1 MANGRLLPGRV
12 APTQIGQGKTY
23 SQMLKEQLDL
33 IQQQREK
40 NLTQVIEQ
48 DKQNREFR
56 QQQLQNIYDFDISG
70 LAPTHIQALSTLQK
84 NMANSLNPNSEDSYQ
99 NSGQLIA
106 DIALLNNIYAVGKGW
121 ASQRDV
127 FGAQYAGFADGTT
140 PGAPGTQVNASYQG
154 LQSLNE
160 EWTRGGFDGE
170 ITVGGSAGNRTIT
183 GIPRQRV
190 EGEFVAGAEAV
201 DFFENPFLNNP
212 SSFWA
217 PEILPAPNY
226 HDEAAYRAMTD
237 ENVDES
243 NYENYAV
250 TNFRVIPITNK
261 ETYRKQLYDQKY
273 PTGADFDTLE
283 TLAADQNM
291 TLKEYYK
298 EIGIDDESL
307 IDDYAKAILEGIR
320 SRKRQKGE
328 SLFDPQGRTT
338 QEQTNLVKPVN
349 ILAGEDSEYNGKIVS
364 ADYERGLS
372 ASQIP
377 VFEGSP
383 APPIT
388 VIYDNGRSVTL
399 TMSDSP
405 EAYRQFEQA
414 MGTTGLEE
422 MLTRAGYKFD
432 NVQGTGTTGTG
443 TDGTG
448 DSASD
453 GAEAVQQTLED
464 PDTIGEFRS
473 AIDNLADSRTL
484 GIFPKPLNKNV
495 QLAKEIQN
503 LSTSE
508 QIERINQEISDL
520 ERQQEEARQAS
531 PAFDPTSYKRS
542 SPYRR
547 RQERI
552 EELKQIQGLSPS
564 LGEETKNRRIDEIDG
579 QIARVK
585 EQQLELQERFEKE
598 GGTDRNLKRREALNN
613 QMMNLEQELQSLKG
627 LDEVIRDYSLD
638 DSFVPPL
645 TLPEVT
651 ITPKKKTE
659 EAAVAIEDIS
669 PEAAD
674 VVEDAG
680 AAINPNTQEPVKVT
694 DSAGEKQQATMMT
707 LGGLVEMEK
716 QEADIVEDIRKISVN
731 VLGDSIATW
740 QWDDWQRKLKRGEVT
755 DPVPAW
761 CAAWMAHMIL
771 IANPDFDFD
780 VLDYA
785 VEGKPGERAEEE
797 QKMNRVR
804 ARFYKNVGTEV
815 PKLSSA
821 VLGTPPVGGDR
832 YAAQVGDIVVKS
844 RMVDGKRQS
853 HVGFFVGYAENGDVL
868 ILGGNQEDELNVTAY
883 PYSEVDA
890 MRRLEVPALTKEQVE
905 TISADI
911 KEAGKTK

>member
-12 APTQIGQGKTY
+12 APTQIGRGKTY
-23 SQMLKEQLDL
+23 SEMLKEQLDL
-33 IQQQREK
+33 IQKQRER

-84 NMANSLNPNSEDSYQ
+84 NMANSLNPNGDDPYQ

-127 FGAQYAGFADGTT
+127 LGAQYAGFADGTT

-154 LQSLNE
+154 LQLLNE

-217 PEILPAPNY
+217 PEILPAPSY
-226 HDEAAYRAMTD
+226 HDEAAFRAMTD

-250 TNFRVIPITNK
+250 TNFRVIPAADK

-283 TLAADQNM
+283 TLAAEQDM

-298 EIGIDDESL
+298 SIGIDDESL
-307 IDDYAKAILEGIR
+307 IDDYSKAILEGIN

-328 SLFDPQGRTT
+328 SPFTFAGGDIQG
-338 QEQTNLVKPVN
+338 QTRLVKPIS
-349 ILAGEDSEYNGKIVS
+349 ILAGEDSEYNGKIVA
-364 ADYERGLS
+364 ADFVRGL
-372 ASQIP
+372 AANELTRDP
-377 VFEGSP
+377 DGRL
-383 APPIT
+383 APKIK
-388 VIYDNGRSVTL
+388 VIYDNGREVTL
-399 TMSDSP
+399 DINESP
-405 EAYRQFEQA
+405 EAYNQFANSVGE
-414 MGTTGLEE
+414 TGLND
-422 MLTRAGYKFD
+422 MYSRAGYRFESAPGTGTD
-432 NVQGTGTTGTG
+432 GTGTTGTG
-443 TDGTG
+443 TAGTGTDGTG
-448 DSASD
+448 DAASG
-453 GAEAVQQTLED
+453 GAAAAQQTLEG
-464 PDTIGEFRS
+464 PDTIGEFRTALS
-473 AIDNLADSRTL
+473 EIADRFEIRTSRDKKL
-484 GIFPKPLNKNV
+484 VREIINEPLS
-495 QLAKEIQN
+495 IQ
-503 LSTSE
+503 
-508 QIERINQEISDL
+508 IRRINEEIAAIEKEL
-520 ERQQEEARQAS
+520 EET
-531 PAFDPTSYKRS
+531 PG
-542 SPYRR
+542 YRR
-547 RQERI
+547 GSAKSRRNQAA
-552 EELKQIQGLSPS
+552 LKS
-564 LGEETKNRRIDEIDG
+564 LKALRDQQPTLNEETKNRRIDELDR
-579 QIARVK
+579 QIANVK
-585 EQQLELQERFEKE
+585 EQQLELQEEFERV
-598 GGTDRNLKRREALNN
+598 GGTDGNLKRRESLNN
-613 QMMNLEQELQSLKG
+613 QLLSLEQQRQNLKG
-627 LDEVIRDYSLD
+627 FDEFAID
-638 DSFVPPL
+638 DTIGVRN
-645 TLPEVT
+645 LPEVK

-669 PEAAD
+669 PETAA
-674 VVEDAG
+674 VVESAG

-694 DSAGEKQQATMMT
+694 DSAGEKQEATMMT
-707 LGGLVEMEK
+707 LGGLIEMGK
-716 QEADIVEDIRKISVN
+716 QEADIVEDINKISIN

-740 QWDDWQRKLKRGEVT
+740 QWNDWQEKLKRGEET

-761 CAAWMAHMIL
+761 CAAWMAHMIM

-797 QKMNRVR
+797 DKMNRVR

-815 PKLSSA
+815 PKISESLSGRA
-821 VLGTPPVGGDR
+821 PVDIER
-832 YAAQVGDIVVKS
+832 YDARVGDIVVKS
-844 RMVDGKRQS
+844 RMVNGKKQS

-868 ILGGNQEDELNVTAY
+868 ILGGNQNDELNVTAY
-883 PYSEVDA
+883 PYSQVDA

-905 TISADI
+905 AISADI
-911 KEAGKTK
+911 KEAGKTT

>member
-23 SQMLKEQLDL
+23 SEMLKEQLDL
-33 IQQQREK
+33 IQQQRER

-48 DKQNREFR
+48 DKQNRKFR
-56 QQQLQNIYDFDISG
+56 QEQLQNIYDFDISG

-127 FGAQYAGFADGTT
+127 LGAQYASFADGTT

-160 EWTRGGFDGE
+160 EWTKGGFEGQ

-201 DFFENPFLNNP
+201 DFFQNPFLNNP

-217 PEILPAPNY
+217 PEILPAPNI
-226 HDEAAYRAMTD
+226 HDQTAYEAMS
-237 ENVDES
+237 EELVDES
-243 NYENYAV
+243 NYKAFAERLFLV
-250 TNFRVIPITNK
+250 SFDPEEL
-261 ETYRKQLYDQKY
+261 ETYRKQFY
-273 PTGADFDTLE
+273 E
-283 TLAADQNM
+283 TLYPNKKNFEKLESIAESKNM
-291 TLKEYYK
+291 TLNEYYNS
-298 EIGIDDESL
+298 IGIDDAAL
-307 IDDYAKAILEGIR
+307 LADYQQAYLEGIQ
-320 SRKRQKGE
+320 SRKRQTGE
-328 SLFDPQGRTT
+328 SPFTFSGGDIQG
-338 QEQTNLVKPVN
+338 QTRLVKPIS
-349 ILAGEDSEYNGKIVS
+349 ILAGEDSEYNGKIVA
-364 ADYERGLS
+364 ADFVRGLAANELTRDS
-372 ASQIP
+372 D
-377 VFEGSP
+377 GRL
-383 APPIT
+383 APKIK
-388 VIYDNGRSVTL
+388 VIYDNGREVTL
-399 TMSDSP
+399 DINQSP
-405 EAYRQFEQA
+405 EAYNQFANSVGE
-414 MGTTGLEE
+414 TGIDD
-422 MLTRAGYKFD
+422 MYTRAGYRFESAPGTGTD
-432 NVQGTGTTGTG
+432 GTGTTGTG

-448 DSASD
+448 DAASG
-453 GAEAVQQTLED
+453 GAAAVQQTLED
-464 PDTIGEFRS
+464 PDTIGEFRAALNQAADRFEVRTS
-473 AIDNLADSRTL
+473 RDKKLAREIIDEPAS
-484 GIFPKPLNKNV
+484 V
-495 QLAKEIQN
+495 QIR
-503 LSTSE
+503 
-508 QIERINQEISDL
+508 RINEEIAAIEKELEETPGFKRGVGSRFRRDKAAL
-520 ERQQEEARQAS
+520 ERLKELRDKQ
-531 PAFDPTSYKRS
+531 PT
-542 SPYRR
+542 
-547 RQERI
+547 
-552 EELKQIQGLSPS
+552 LN
-564 LGEETKNRRIDEIDG
+564 EETKNRRIDELDK
-579 QIARVK
+579 QIADIK
-585 EQQLELQERFEKE
+585 EQQLELQDRFERE
-598 GGTDRNLKRREALNN
+598 GGTNRNLVQRESLNN
-613 QMMNLEQELQSLKG
+613 QLVNLEQQRQNLKG
-627 LDEVIRDYSLD
+627 FDEFTID
-638 DSFVPPL
+638 D
-645 TLPEVT
+645 TIGTRMLPEVT

-740 QWDDWQRKLKRGEVT
+740 QWNDWQEKLKKGEVT

-771 IANPDFDFD
+771 IANPDFDFSAI
-780 VLDYA
+780 DYA

-815 PKLSSA
+815 PKISESLSGRA
-821 VLGTPPVGGDR
+821 PVDIER
-832 YAAQVGDIVVKS
+832 YDARVGDIVVKS
-844 RMVDGKRQS
+844 RMVDGKKQS

-868 ILGGNQEDELNVTAY
+868 ILGGNQADELNVTAY

>member
-1 MANGRLLPGRV
+1 MANGRLFPGTV
-12 APTQIGQGKTY
+12 APTQIGRGRTY
-23 SQMLKEQLDL
+23 SDMLKEQLAF

-40 NLTQVIEQ
+40 NLSRVIEQ
-48 DKQNREFR
+48 DRRNEEFR

-84 NMANSLNPNSEDSYQ
+84 NMANSLNPNSEDPYQ

-106 DIALLNNIYAVGKGW
+106 DIAMLNNIYAVGKGW

-127 FGAQYAGFADGTT
+127 LGAQYASFADGTT
-140 PGAPGTQVNASYQG
+140 PGAPGTQINASYQG

-160 EWTRGGFDGE
+160 EWAKGGFEGE

-190 EGEFVAGAEAV
+190 EGEFVAGAQAV

-217 PEILPAPNY
+217 PEVLPAPSY
-226 HDEAAYRAMTD
+226 HDEAAFRAMTD
-237 ENVDES
+237 ENVDQS
-243 NYENYAV
+243 NYENYAA
-250 TNFRVIPITNK
+250 TNFKVIPLTDK
-261 ETYRKQLYDQKY
+261 ETYRKQFYDQKY

-283 TLAADQNM
+283 TIAADQNM

-298 EIGIDDESL
+298 SIGIDDQSL
-307 IDDYAKAILEGIR
+307 IEDYSKAILEGIN
-320 SRKRQKGE
+320 SRKRQTGE
-328 SLFDPQGRTT
+328 SLFDPQLRTT
-338 QEQTNLVKPVN
+338 QGQTNLAKPVS

-377 VFEGSP
+377 IFEGSP

-388 VIYDNGRSVTL
+388 VIYDSGRSVTL

-422 MLTRAGYKFD
+422 MMTRAGYKFD
-432 NVQGTGTTGTG
+432 NVQGTGTDGTGTEGTG

-448 DSASD
+448 TEGTGDAASG
-453 GAEAVQQTLED
+453 GAAAAQQTPEG
-464 PDTIGEFRS
+464 PDTIGEFRES
-473 AIDNLADSRTL
+473 LMEVANKFQIREGRDKKLAR
-484 GIFPKPLNKNV
+484 
-495 QLAKEIQN
+495 EIVDEP
-503 LSTSE
+503 LST
-508 QIERINQEISDL
+508 QIRRINEEIAALEKDL
-520 ERQQEEARQAS
+520 EETPNWKRGVGTKFQRDRMALASLKKLRDQQ
-531 PAFDPTSYKRS
+531 PTLN
-542 SPYRR
+542 
-547 RQERI
+547 ED
-552 EELKQIQGLSPS
+552 
-564 LGEETKNRRIDEIDG
+564 TKNRRINELEG
-579 QIARVK
+579 QIANIK
-585 EQQLELQERFEKE
+585 EQQLELQDRFEKE
-598 GGTDRNLKRREALNN
+598 GGTNRNLVQRNNLND
-613 QMMNLEQELQSLKG
+613 QMISLEQQLQDLRMFNPSF
-627 LDEVIRDYSLD
+627 
-638 DSFVPPL
+638 DSTLGVR
-645 TLPEVT
+645 TLPEVK
-651 ITPKKKTE
+651 IS
-659 EAAVAIEDIS
+659 AAAAIEDIS
-669 PEAAD
+669 PEAAA
-674 VVEDAG
+674 VVESAG

-694 DSAGEKQQATMMT
+694 DSPEEKQEATMMT
-707 LGGLVEMEK
+707 LGGLVEMGK
-716 QEADIVEDIRKISVN
+716 QEVDIVEDIKKISTN

-740 QWDDWQRKLKRGEVT
+740 QWNDWQKKLAKGEET

-761 CAAWMAHMIL
+761 CAAWMAHMIM

-785 VEGKPGERAEEE
+785 VEGKPGERAEE
-797 QKMNRVR
+797 QTKMNRVR

-815 PKLSSA
+815 PKISQSLSGRA
-821 VLGTPPVGGDR
+821 PVDIER
-832 YAAQVGDIVVKS
+832 YDAQVGDIVVKS
-844 RMVDGKRQS
+844 RMVNGQKQS

-868 ILGGNQEDELNVTAY
+868 ILGGNQDDELNVTAY
-883 PYSEVDA
+883 PYSQVEA

-911 KEAGKTK
+911 EAAKEAATKEAGKTT

>member
-23 SQMLKEQLDL
+23 SEMLKEQLDL

-106 DIALLNNIYAVGKGW
+106 DIAVLNNIYAVGKGW

-127 FGAQYAGFADGTT
+127 LGAQYASFADGTT

-160 EWTRGGFDGE
+160 EWTKGGFEGQ

-201 DFFENPFLNNP
+201 DFFQNPFLNNP

-217 PEILPAPNY
+217 PEILPAPNI
-226 HDEAAYRAMTD
+226 HDQTAYEAMS
-237 ENVDES
+237 EELVDES
-243 NYENYAV
+243 NYKAFAER
-250 TNFRVIPITNK
+250 NFLVSFDPEEL
-261 ETYRKQLYDQKY
+261 ETYRKQVYETLYPNKKN
-273 PTGADFDTLE
+273 FDKLASIAESKKMTLE
-283 TLAADQNM
+283 
-291 TLKEYYK
+291 EYYNS
-298 EIGIDDESL
+298 IGIDDAAL
-307 IDDYAKAILEGIR
+307 LADYQQAFLEGVK
-320 SRKRQKGE
+320 SRKRQTGE
-328 SLFDPQGRTT
+328 SPFTFAGGDVQG
-338 QEQTNLVKPVN
+338 QTRLVKPIS
-349 ILAGEDSEYNGKIVS
+349 ILAGEDSEYNGKIVA
-364 ADYERGLS
+364 ADFERGL
-372 ASQIP
+372 AAN
-377 VFEGSP
+377 ELTRDRDGRL
-383 APPIT
+383 APKIT
-388 VIYDNGRSVTL
+388 VIYDDGREVIL
-399 TMSDSP
+399 DINKSP
-405 EAYRQFEQA
+405 EAYNQFANSVGE
-414 MGTTGLEE
+414 TGLND
-422 MLTRAGYKFD
+422 MYGRAGYRFESAPGTGTT
-432 NVQGTGTTGTG
+432 GTGTTGTG

-448 DSASD
+448 DPAS
-453 GAEAVQQTLED
+453 GGGEAAQQATQD

-484 GIFPKPLNKNV
+484 GMFPKPFNKNV

-552 EELKQIQGLSPS
+552 EELKQLQGLGPS
-564 LGEETKNRRIDEIDG
+564 LDEETKNRRIDEIEM
-579 QIARVK
+579 QIANVK
-585 EQQLELQERFEKE
+585 EQELELQERFDRV
-598 GGTDRNLKRREALNN
+598 GGTNRNLVERERLNN
-613 QMMNLEQELQSLKG
+613 QREKLEKELQSLRG
-627 LDEVIRDYSLD
+627 LDEDIRDDSLD
-638 DSFVPPL
+638 DSS
-645 TLPEVT
+645 
-651 ITPKKKTE
+651 KKKTV
-659 EAAVAIEDIS
+659 EAAAAIEDIS
-669 PEAAD
+669 PETAD
-674 VVEDAG
+674 VVEGAG
-680 AAINPNTQEPVKVT
+680 EAINPNTQQPVKVT

-740 QWDDWQRKLKRGEVT
+740 QWNDWQEKLEKGEVT

-771 IANPDFDFD
+771 IANPDFDFGAI
-780 VLDYA
+780 DYA

-868 ILGGNQEDELNVTAY
+868 ILGGNQADELNVTAY

-890 MRRLEVPALTKEQVE
+890 MRRLEVPALTEEQVE

-911 KEAGKTK
+911 KEAGKTR